1 MFSNFTNVQGYEVEL
16 KEGEVLYIPPFWW
29 HQITTSPESHA
40 LSLSVVS
47 PSWEEAV
54 LAKAFWTPVPFKNF
68 TSSVERKVAA
78 QMLLVHVI
86 SRVPSLGSPQLFAN
100 FVFEARWQS
109 LYEDFEFGGEGEGQG
124 EGQGQGQGQG
134 QGCFAEEE
142 LEEVEKI
149 RGAIFDSD
157 GDELFV
163 EAAEGIANI
172 LNDELLLN
180 GIRMVFMADYVESLA
195 QFAVGM
201 GGMGGKDEHDNEIGA
216 GVVGFIANC
225 LNYDAIDIVQEF
237 DEDTILVENGDRD
250 RENESE
256 NGYRDL

>member
-1 MFSNFTNVQGYEVEL
+1 M
-16 KEGEVLYIPPFWW
+16 
-29 HQITTSPESHA
+29 
-40 LSLSVVS
+40 
-47 PSWEEAV
+47 
-54 LAKAFWTPVPFKNF
+54 
-68 TSSVERKVAA
+68 
-78 QMLLVHVI
+78 
-86 SRVPSLGSPQLFAN
+86 
-100 FVFEARWQS
+100 
-109 LYEDFEFGGEGEGQG
+109 
-124 EGQGQGQGQG
+124 
-134 QGCFAEEE
+134 
-142 LEEVEKI
+142 
-149 RGAIFDSD
+149 
-157 GDELFV
+157 
-163 EAAEGIANI
+163 
-172 LNDELLLN
+172 NDELLLN